1 LSCLGME
8 PVSSLLNNQS
18 RRRLD
23 MSAIWVGIVPVIV
36 ALVKDNDARE
46 VKRPI
51 SVGMVPV
58 IELASSQI
66 ATKVDGDE
74 KQVR

>member
-1 LSCLGME
+1 
-8 PVSSLLNNQS
+8 
-18 RRRLD
+18 